1 MAPNEFA
8 ALTDR
13 VQGLVFLPGD
23 TDYDAERSGFLAF
36 DQRRPQVVVGAVDA
50 EDVRAAVEFAAAR
63 DLPVAVLSTGHGIAS
78 EVEGGLLI
86 TTGRMSE
93 ARIDAERR
101 TAWFAAGVRWG
112 QVVEAAAEFGLA
124 PLSGSA
130 PHVGAVSYT
139 LGGGLG
145 HLGRR
150 YGYAADHVRAIEI
163 VTADG
168 RLRRVTAE
176 SDAELFWALRGAG
189 GNFGVVTGMEVDL
202 MPVASLY
209 GGGLYF
215 DSHLIGDVL
224 RTWQQW
230 TRDLPEEMTSSVAL
244 VPFPDV
250 PALPEPLRG
259 RHVVHVRIAYAGDP
273 AEGERLTEPL
283 RAVGPRLIDSVR
295 EMPYREVG
303 SINNDPVQPMGYV
316 TDNAMLRDF
325 DDAAIKTLLDLV
337 GPDAPQRCVVEVR
350 HLGGALSRPAGN
362 CVGHRDAPYVF
373 GVNSKVDEATVDAA
387 RELQSRVMRAMSP
400 WSTGGRNLNFLAGG
414 SANPEGVRAAYDPA
428 DYDRLSAMKAS
439 HDPKNLFR
447 LNHNIPPAR

>member
-8 ALTDR
+8 ALTDL
-13 VQGLVFLPGD
+13 VQGSVFLPGD
-23 TDYDAERSGFLAF
+23 ADYDAERSGFQTF
-36 DQRRPQVVVGAVDA
+36 GQRRPQVVVAAVDSD
-50 EDVRAAVEFAAAR
+50 DVKAAIEFAAAR
-63 DLPVAVLSTGHGIAS
+63 DLPVAVLSTGHGVAA
-78 EVEGGLLI
+78 EVEGGVLI
-86 TTGRMSE
+86 TTSRMSE
-93 ARIDAERR
+93 VRIDAERR

-145 HLGRR
+145 HLARR
-150 YGYAADHVRAIEI
+150 YGYAADHVRTIEI

-168 RLRRVTAE
+168 QLRRVTAE
-176 SDAELFWALRGAG
+176 SDPELFWALRGAG

-202 MPVASLY
+202 MPVSHLY
-209 GGGLYF
+209 GGALYF
-215 DSHLIGDVL
+215 DAHLIGDVL
-224 RTWQQW
+224 RAWQEW
-230 TRDLPEEMTSSVAL
+230 TRDLPDEMTSSVAL
-244 VPFPDV
+244 VPFPNI

-259 RHVVHVRIAYAGDP
+259 RHVVHVRIAYTGDP
-273 AEGERLTEPL
+273 AAGEKLVEPL

-303 SINNDPVQPMGYV
+303 SICNDPVHPMPYV
-316 TDNAMLRDF
+316 TDNALLHDF
-325 DDAAIKTLLDLV
+325 DDSAIKTLLDLV

-350 HLGGALSRPAGN
+350 HLGGALSRPADN

-387 RELQSRVMRAMSP
+387 RELQSRIMREMSP

-414 SANPEGVRAAYDPA
+414 SANTAGVREAYEPA
-428 DYDRLSAMKAS
+428 DYDRLAALKAS

-447 LNHNIPPAR
+447 LNHNIPPAS

>member
-13 VQGLVFLPGD
+13 VRGPLLLPAD
-23 TDYDAERSGFLAF
+23 ADYDAERSGFQTF
-36 DQRRPQVVVGAVDA
+36 DQRRPEVVVGAVDGD
-50 EDVRAAVEFAAAR
+50 DVRAAVEFAAAR
-63 DLPVAVLSTGHGIAS
+63 GLPVAVQNTGHGVPAD
-78 EVEGGLLI
+78 VAGGLLI
-86 TTGRMSE
+86 TTCRM
-93 ARIDAERR
+93 ADVRIDAERR

-145 HLGRR
+145 HLARR

-163 VTADG
+163 VTVDG
-168 RLRRVTAE
+168 QLRRVTAE

-202 MPVASLY
+202 MPVSHLY
-209 GGGLYF
+209 GGALYF
-215 DSHLIGDVL
+215 DAHLIGEVL
-224 RTWQQW
+224 RAWQQW
-230 TRDLPEEMTSSVAL
+230 TRDVPDEMTSSVAL

-259 RHVVHVRIAYAGDP
+259 RHVAHVRIAYVGDP
-273 AEGERLTEPL
+273 AAGERLIAPL
-283 RAVGPRLIDSVR
+283 RTVGPRLIDSVR

-303 SINNDPVQPMGYV
+303 SICNDPVQPMSYV
-316 TDNAMLRDF
+316 TTNAMLREF
-325 DDAAIKTLLDLV
+325 DDSAIKTVLDLV

-350 HLGGALSRPAGN
+350 HLGGALSQPVDNSVGN
-362 CVGHRDAPYVF
+362 RAAPYVF
-373 GVNSKVDEATVDAA
+373 GVNSRVDDATAAAA
-387 RELQSRVMRAMSP
+387 RELHARVMREVEP
-400 WSTGGRNLNFLAGG
+400 WSTGGRCLNFLAGG
-414 SANPEGVRAAYDPA
+414 SANDENVRAAYDEPA
-428 DYDRLSAMKAS
+428 YQRLRTLKTA

-447 LNHNIPPAR
+447 LNHNIPPA